1 MVNPWMWVG
10 ALLVVIGAYFY
21 GHSEGADSTLA
32 KWNAEKAELNAQA
45 LSDLQ
50 VAHARVK
57 EVEKEMDGRLQVA
70 NNKYLKVIKEKK
82 NAEAAAI
89 DRAGS
94 GGLFI
99 NAKCEGGA
107 DPLSGATGLT
117 VGSHGTKRVE
127 LPRADGEFL
136 IRLAAEA
143 DRVAEQLSACQA
155 VLKEERK

>member
-21 GHSEGADSTLA
+21 GHSEGADSVQA
-32 KWNAEKAELNAQA
+32 KWSAEKAQLNAQA
-45 LSDLQ
+45 LAELQ
-50 VAHARVK
+50 AANERVK
-57 EVEKEMDGRLQVA
+57 EVEKEMGDRLQTA
-70 NNKYLKVIKEKK
+70 AEKYMKVIKEKS

-99 NAKCEGGA
+99 NAKCEGGSDA
-107 DPLSGATGLT
+107 VSGAAGGTG
-117 VGSHGTKRVE
+117 GSDGTKRVE

-143 DRVAEQLSACQA
+143 DRVAEQLTACQA
-155 VLKEERK
+155 VLREERK